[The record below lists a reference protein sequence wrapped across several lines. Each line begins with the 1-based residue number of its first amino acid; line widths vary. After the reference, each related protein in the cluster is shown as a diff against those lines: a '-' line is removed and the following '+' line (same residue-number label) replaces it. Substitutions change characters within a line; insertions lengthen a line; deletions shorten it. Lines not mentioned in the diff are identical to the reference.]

1 MLSTHDVTIE
11 KLRKTLMN
19 RLPNLS
25 PETMSAAQ
33 LEVFKSINSGPRGK
47 SRGPFTALLHSPE
60 LTRQVEQLGVYIRY
74 NCRIPIRQ
82 RELAIC
88 LVGADW
94 HADYEWHVHAPLA
107 MNAGIPAEALDQIA
121 SGEVPVLKDL
131 LDQVTSGFVLELLQT
146 RRVSD
151 ATYRLAVEAFG
162 EAGVVDLTGLV
173 GYYTLLAM
181 TLNTFEVSVPEDADI
196 PWVKDTAPKSI

>member
-1 MLSTHDVTIE
+1 MT
-11 KLRKTLMN
+11 
-19 RLPNLS
+19 P
-25 PETMSAAQ
+25 
-33 LEVFKSINSGPRGK
+33 
-47 SRGPFTALLHSPE
+47 
-60 LTRQVEQLGVYIRY
+60 
-74 NCRIPIRQ
+74 
-82 RELAIC
+82 
-88 LVGADW
+88 
-94 HADYEWHVHAPLA
+94 HVHAPLA

>member
-1 MLSTHDVTIE
+1 MHNVIIE
-11 KLRKTLMN
+11 EPRKTLMN

-33 LEVFKSINSGPRGK
+33 FEVFKSINSGPRGR
-47 SRGPFTALLHSPE
+47 SQGPFTALLYSPE
-60 LTRQVEQLGVYIRY
+60 LTRQVERLGVYIRY
-74 NCRIPIRQ
+74 NCRVPSRQ

-94 HADYEWHVHAPLA
+94 HADFEWHVHEPLA
-107 MNAGIPAEALDQIA
+107 LKAGIPAVALDQISRGQA
-121 SGEVPVLKDL
+121 PVLKDP
-131 LDQVTSGFVLELLQT
+131 LDRVTSSFVRELLQT

-151 ATYRLAVEAFG
+151 ATYGLAVEAFG

-181 TLNTFEVSVPEDADI
+181 TLNTFEVPVPEGADI
-196 PWVKDTAPKSI
+196 PWAKDTAPKPV